1 MELLING
8 KFTDEELKET
18 EVLFRELK
26 VSVHR
31 YSTKGI
37 EAEEIV
43 RAIFRDFDALTL
55 IRDGIIF
62 EIILLYT
69 RKFLGWVRNKKPEA
83 KIQITFNLSFGNDK
97 PVVMISIPEQIEKDS
112 KFITQLKICLTED
125 FVDSLKKGEIVSVLW
140 DEDNQEIKIIRF

>member
-8 KFTDEELKET
+8 KFTDEELKEI

-26 VSVHR
+26 VSVCR

-37 EAEEIV
+37 EIGEIV
-43 RAIFRDFDALTL
+43 RAIFRDFNALTL

-62 EIILLYT
+62 EIILSCT
-69 RKFLGWVRNKKPEA
+69 HKFLGWVRNKKPET
-83 KIQITFNLSFGNDK
+83 KIQIIFNLSFGNDK

-112 KFITQLKICLTED
+112 KFITQLKTCLTED
-125 FVDSLKKGEIVSVLW
+125 FVDSLKKGEIVLLLW
-140 DEDNQEIKIIRF
+140 DEDNQEIKIIHF

>member
-8 KFTDEELKET
+8 KFTDEELKEI

-26 VSVHR
+26 VSVRR

-37 EAEEIV
+37 EIGEIV
-43 RAIFRDFDALTL
+43 RAIFRDFNALAL

-62 EIILLYT
+62 EIILSCT
-69 RKFLGWVRNKKPEA
+69 RKFLGWVRNKKLEA

-112 KFITQLKICLTED
+112 KFITQLKTCLTED
-125 FVDSLKKGEIVSVLW
+125 FVDSLKRGEIVSLLW
-140 DEDNQEIKIIRF
+140 DEDNQEIKIIHF